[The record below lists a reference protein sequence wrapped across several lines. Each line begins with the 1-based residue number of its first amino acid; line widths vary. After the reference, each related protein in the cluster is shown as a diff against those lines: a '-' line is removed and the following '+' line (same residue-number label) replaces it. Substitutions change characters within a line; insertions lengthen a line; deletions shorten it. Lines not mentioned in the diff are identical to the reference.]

1 MWFKKKEKTKLQL
14 LNESVAD
21 LVKKSNAQIYD
32 LGKQD
37 SILYQALIEIQ
48 EKFDLIRNIPNEE
61 QLKYQEAQKYQ
72 SFLETAS

>member
-14 LNESVAD
+14 INESVAD

-48 EKFDLIRNIPNEE
+48 EKFSL
-61 QLKYQEAQKYQ
+61 
-72 SFLETAS
+72 

>member
-14 LNESVAD
+14 INESVAD

-37 SILYQALIEIQ
+37 SILYQSKKSL
-48 EKFDLIRNIPNEE
+48 
-61 QLKYQEAQKYQ
+61 
-72 SFLETAS
+72 T

>member
-21 LVKKSNAQIYD
+21 LVKKSNDLIYD

-37 SILYQALIEIQ
+37 SILH
-48 EKFDLIRNIPNEE
+48 RNYSANM
-61 QLKYQEAQKYQ
+61 YR
-72 SFLETAS
+72 